1 MFSVLLESVWID
13 TQSTSW
19 AQGGE
24 PALATG
30 DVTLSETWFPRPLE
44 KGK

>member
-1 MFSVLLESVWID
+1 MLLESVRTE

-30 DVTLSETWFPRPLE
+30 DITLSETRFPRPLE